1 MKWGSFQLHLLS
13 AGVFR
18 LDGGAMFGVVPK
30 PLWERVATPDARNRI
45 PLGLNCLLI
54 RTGDVNVLV
63 DTGCGRKYSPKEIEI
78 YSIDVSADLV
88 RELAKIGLDPEEID
102 IVVNTHLHFDH
113 CGGNTF
119 VAGEDVVPTFPG
131 AEYVVR
137 KVEYQDASA
146 PNERTRATYFAHNW
160 SPIEA
165 AGKLRVIDQDWEIVP
180 GVTCI
185 STPGHT
191 LGHQSVFVESEGRK
205 LLFLADLCPTMAH
218 VPLPYVMGYDLFP
231 LTTLKTRKEIY
242 PRAVE
247 ENWELIF
254 EHDPVHPY
262 GRLLKKNG
270 RYAAERL
277 QWAE

>member
-113 CGGNTF
+113 CGGNTL

-191 LGHQSVFVESEGRK
+191 LGHQSVLVESEGRK

>member
-1 MKWGSFQLHLLS
+1 MKWGGFQLHILS

-63 DTGCGRKYSPKEIEI
+63 DTGCGRKYSPKEFEI
-78 YSIDVSADLV
+78 YSIDPSADLL
-88 RELAKIGLDPEEID
+88 RELGKVGLDSQDID

-119 VAGEDVVPTFPG
+119 VAGEEVVPTFPR

-137 KVEYQDASA
+137 QEEYQDASA

-165 AGKLRVIDQDWEIVP
+165 AGKLRVIDRDMEIAP

-191 LGHQSVFVESEGRK
+191 LGHQSVLVESEGRK
-205 LLFLADLCPTMAH
+205 LLFLADLCPTVAH

-242 PRAVE
+242 PRAIE
-247 ENWELIF
+247 EDWELIF

-262 GRLLKKNG
+262 GKLLEKDG

-277 QWAE
+277 QWGE

>member
-1 MKWGSFQLHLLS
+1 MKWGGFQLHILS
-13 AGVFR
+13 AGVLR

-63 DTGCGRKYSPKEIEI
+63 DTGCGRKYSPKEFEI
-78 YSIDVSADLV
+78 YSIDPSADLL
-88 RELAKIGLDPEEID
+88 RELGKVGLDSQDID

-119 VAGEDVVPTFPG
+119 VAGEEVVPTFPR

-137 KVEYQDASA
+137 KEEYQDASA

-165 AGKLRVIDQDWEIVP
+165 AGKLRVIDRDMEIAP

-191 LGHQSVFVESEGRK
+191 LGHQSVLVESEGRK
-205 LLFLADLCPTMAH
+205 LLFLADLCPTVAH

-242 PRAVE
+242 PRAIE
-247 ENWELIF
+247 EDWELIF

-262 GRLLKKNG
+262 GKLLEKDG

-277 QWAE
+277 QWGE

>member
-1 MKWGSFQLHLLS
+1 MKWGGFQLHILS

-63 DTGCGRKYSPKEIEI
+63 DTGCGRKYSPKEFEI
-78 YSIDVSADLV
+78 YSIDPSADLL
-88 RELAKIGLDPEEID
+88 RELGKVGLDSQDID

-119 VAGEDVVPTFPG
+119 VAGEEVVPTFPR

-137 KVEYQDASA
+137 KEEYQDASA

-165 AGKLRVIDQDWEIVP
+165 AGKLRVIDRDMEIAP

-191 LGHQSVFVESEGRK
+191 LGHQSVLVESEGRK
-205 LLFLADLCPTMAH
+205 LLFLADLCPTVAH

-242 PRAVE
+242 PRAIE
-247 ENWELIF
+247 EDWELIF

-262 GRLLKKNG
+262 GKLLEKDG

-277 QWAE
+277 QWGE